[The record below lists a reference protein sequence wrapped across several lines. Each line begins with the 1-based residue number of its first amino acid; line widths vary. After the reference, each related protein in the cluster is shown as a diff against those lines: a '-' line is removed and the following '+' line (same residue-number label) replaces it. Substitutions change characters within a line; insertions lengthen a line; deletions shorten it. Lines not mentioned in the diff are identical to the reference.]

1 MNIIRF
7 TKEKL
12 IPAIYVYMMKK
23 KNNITIGNN
32 VKFRGLPDL
41 SISKGSSLKI
51 GDGTFLN
58 SSNKYYH
65 VNMFSPVK
73 IFAEREGTL
82 ISIGKHTRIHGACLH
97 AYKHISIGNR
107 CLIAANVQ
115 IIDCN
120 GHETSFDNVSNRI
133 NTTSDG
139 IPVVIEDDVWVG
151 TGAIILPG
159 VTIGK
164 GSIIAAGSVVV
175 KSIPSMCVAD
185 GNPAKVIKMAG

>member
-1 MNIIRF
+1 MNVIRLA
-7 TKEKL
+7 KEKI
-12 IPAIYVYMMKK
+12 IPSIYVSVIKK
-23 KNNITIGNN
+23 TSNITIGDN

-41 SISKGSSLKI
+41 SIGNGSCLKI
-51 GDGTFLN
+51 GSGSFLN

-73 IFAEREGTL
+73 IFAEREGTI
-82 ISIGKHTRIHGACLH
+82 ISIGENTRIHGACLH
-97 AYKHISIGNR
+97 AYKQISIGNR

-120 GHETSFDNVSNRI
+120 GHEASFDNVENRI
-133 NTTSDG
+133 NTTSEG
-139 IPVVIEDDVWVG
+139 IPVIIEDDVWIG

-175 KSIPSMCVAD
+175 KSIPPMCVAG
-185 GNPAKVIKMAG
+185 GNPAKVIKTAD